1 MDIIPA
7 IDIINGS
14 CVRLL
19 KGDYEKKTTYSDDPV
34 QVAQDWVS
42 KGANRIHVVDLE
54 GARLGKRIETETV
67 QNIVS
72 SVSVPIQL
80 GGGIRDIKAIQESI
94 EHGVDRVMIGTGATN
109 KTLIRDLCQIVD
121 NERFLISVDVRNE
134 EVVVDGWT
142 KSSGQSSLDLIAE
155 LQDFG
160 VKRIMYTDTTRD
172 GTLTEPNYDAIETLV
187 SLYDLEI
194 IVAGGI
200 STVDQ
205 LIRLSEYNIEG
216 AVVGRALYTGD
227 IELSYA
233 IRAMQIK

>member
-19 KGDYEKKTTYSDDPV
+19 KGDYQKQTTYSQDPV
-34 QVAQDWVS
+34 QVASDWVA
-42 KGANRIHVVDLE
+42 KGANRIHIVDLE
-54 GARLGKRIETETV
+54 GARLGKRIETESV

-72 SVSVPIQL
+72 NVSVPVQL
-80 GGGIRDIKAIQESI
+80 GGGIRSLRTVREAIGQ
-94 EHGVDRVMIGTGATN
+94 GVDRVMIGTAATN
-109 KTLIRDLCQIVD
+109 KVLIKNLCQNVD
-121 NERFLISVDVRNE
+121 TERFLVSVDVRDD

-142 KSSGQSSLDLIAE
+142 KSTGKSSLDLIAE
-155 LQDFG
+155 LESMG
-160 VKRIMYTDTTRD
+160 VRRIMYTDTNRD
-172 GTLTEPNYDAIETLV
+172 GTLTEPNYNAIETIV
-187 SLYDLEI
+187 SLSNIKI

-205 LIRLSEYNIEG
+205 LIRLSAYDIEG

-233 IRAMQIK
+233 IKAMQLK

>member
-1 MDIIPA
+1 VDIIPA

-19 KGDYEKKTTYSDDPV
+19 QGDYEKKTTYSEDPV
-34 QVAQDWVS
+34 QVALDWVS
-42 KGANRIHVVDLE
+42 KGANRIHIVDLD
-54 GARLGKRIETETV
+54 GARLGKRIETKSV

-72 SVSVPIQL
+72 NVSVPIQL
-80 GGGIRDIKAIQESI
+80 GGGIRDINAVQESI
-94 EHGVDRVMIGTGATN
+94 DHGVDRVMIGTGATD
-109 KTLIRDLCQIVD
+109 KTLITKLCQTVD
-121 NERFLISVDVRNE
+121 AERFLVSVDVRDG

-142 KSSGQSSLDLIAE
+142 KSSGQSSLDFIAE
-155 LQDFG
+155 LEDLG
-160 VKRIMYTDTTRD
+160 VNRIMYTDTNRD
-172 GTLTEPNYDAIETLV
+172 GTLTEPNYNAVETLV
-187 SLYDLEI
+187 SLYRLKI

-205 LIRLSEYNIEG
+205 LIRLSEYNIEA

-233 IRAMQIK
+233 INAIQSK

>member
-80 GGGIRDIKAIQESI
+80 GGGIRDITAIQESI

>member
-19 KGDYEKKTTYSDDPV
+19 QGDYEKKTTYSEDPV
-34 QVAQDWVS
+34 QVALDWVS
-42 KGANRIHVVDLE
+42 KGANRIHIVDLD
-54 GARLGKRIETETV
+54 GARLGKRIETESV

-72 SVSVPIQL
+72 NVSVPVQL
-80 GGGIRDIKAIQESI
+80 GGGIRSLNTVMEAIGQ
-94 EHGVDRVMIGTGATN
+94 GVDRVMIGTAATN
-109 KTLIRDLCQIVD
+109 KVLIKNLCQNVD
-121 NERFLISVDVRNE
+121 TERFLVSVDVRDD

-142 KSSGQSSLDLIAE
+142 KSTGKSSLDLIAE
-155 LQDFG
+155 LESMG
-160 VKRIMYTDTTRD
+160 VSRIMYTDTNRD
-172 GTLTEPNYDAIETLV
+172 GTLTEPNYNAIETIV
-187 SLYDLEI
+187 SLYDLKI

-200 STVDQ
+200 SAVDQ
-205 LIRLSEYNIEG
+205 LIRLSAYDIEG

-233 IRAMQIK
+233 IKAMQLK